1 MSEPHDRPFG
11 IASSATGRAWRW
23 RSAPLP
29 LGAAQQMGVDDLAA
43 QLLASRG
50 CPAADV
56 ARTLRPT
63 LRDWLPDPSIFQDMD
78 VAAERLADAVEH
90 GERIILFADYDVDGA
105 TSAAF
110 LLRHLRA
117 LGASVGH
124 YIPDRLLEGY
134 GPSVEALRQIQ
145 AEGAQ
150 LVVLLD
156 CGTQAFGPLEAARDA
171 GLDLMVVDHHKAST
185 ALPPALAIVN
195 PNRLDEGA
203 EAAAHGHLCTAGL
216 AFLVGVALNR
226 ALRRRGWFAQRAEPR
241 LADWLDI
248 VALGT
253 VADVVPLLGLNRALV
268 SLGLKRMGQRES
280 LGLAALAD
288 VAGMDRA
295 PICDDLGFHLG
306 PRINAGGRVG
316 QADLGVRLLSTM
328 DADEAAMIAGELDR
342 LNKERRAIEAA
353 VTAEALAAAEEL
365 EADGGLVERAVTVVA
380 GAGWHPGVVGIVA
393 ARVKER
399 LGRPALV
406 LSLGGEGVG
415 EAGIAKGSGRS
426 IAGVDLGA
434 AILAAKADGLIL
446 EGGGHA
452 MAVGVTLRSDAIPA
466 LADYL
471 SERLGPAVYGA
482 REGQSLAIDLAVAP
496 AAVTPELGQAL
507 EAVGPY
513 GQGWPSPR
521 VAVGPVRMV
530 KVDPVGRTEPKTHVR
545 FVAMGPDG
553 GRVSGIAFRAMDSAL
568 GQLLLSAGNQ
578 PLVLAGRVTVSEW
591 QGRQRAELQLDDAA
605 LAS

>member
-1 MSEPHDRPFG
+1 MSEPPDRPFG
-11 IASSATGRAWRW
+11 VSGSALGRAWHW

-29 LGAAQQMGVDDLAA
+29 LGAAQRMGVDDLAA
-43 QLLASRG
+43 TLLTARG
-50 CPAADV
+50 CAAADV

-78 VAAERLADAVEH
+78 VAASRLADAVERA
-90 GERIILFADYDVDGA
+90 ERIILFADYDVDGA

-110 LLRHLRA
+110 LLRQLRA

-134 GPSVEALRQIQ
+134 GPSTEALRQIQ
-145 AEGAQ
+145 ADGAG

-156 CGTQAFGPLEAARDA
+156 CGTQAFTPLEAARAA

-203 EAAAHGHLCTAGL
+203 EAARHGHLCTAGL
-216 AFLVGVALNR
+216 AFLLGVALNR
-226 ALRRRGWFAQRAEPR
+226 ELRRRGWFAGRAEPR

-253 VADVVPLLGLNRALV
+253 VADVVPLVGLNRALV
-268 SLGLKRMGQRES
+268 WLGLKRMAQRAS
-280 LGLAALAD
+280 LGLSALAD

-295 PICDDLGFHLG
+295 PVCEDLGFHLG

-316 QADLGVRLLSTM
+316 QADLGVRLLSTL
-328 DADEAAMIAGELDR
+328 DAGEAGSIAAELDR

-353 VTAEALAAAEEL
+353 VTTEALAAADRL
-365 EADGGLVERAVTVVA
+365 ADSAVTVVA
-380 GAGWHPGVVGIVA
+380 GVGWHPGVVGIVA

-406 LSLGGEGVG
+406 LALGAEGFGED
-415 EAGIAKGSGRS
+415 GIARGSGRS

-434 AILAAKADGLIL
+434 AILAAKAEGLIL

-452 MAVGVTLRSDAIPA
+452 MAVGVTLRADAVPA
-466 LADYL
+466 LAAYL
-471 SERLGPAVYGA
+471 SDRLGAAVAGS
-482 REGQSLAIDLAVAP
+482 REGRSLAIDLAVAP
-496 AAVTPELGQAL
+496 AAMTPELGQAL

-521 VAVGPVRMV
+521 VAVGPVRMLRA
-530 KVDPVGRTEPKTHVR
+530 DLVGRTEPQTHIR
-545 FVAMGPDG
+545 FVATGPDG
-553 GRVSGIAFRAMDSAL
+553 GRVTGIAFRAMETAL
-568 GQLLLSAGNQ
+568 GQLLLSAGDR
-578 PLVLAGRVTVSEW
+578 PLYLAGEVSVSEW
-591 QGRQRAELQLDDAA
+591 QGRQRAELRLDDAA

>member
-1 MSEPHDRPFG
+1 
-11 IASSATGRAWRW
+11 
-23 RSAPLP
+23 L
-29 LGAAQQMGVDDLAA
+29 LAA
-43 QLLASRG
+43 RG
-50 CPAADV
+50 CAAADV
-56 ARTLRPT
+56 ARTLRPS

-78 VAAERLADAVEH
+78 VAARRLADAVEQ
-90 GERIILFADYDVDGA
+90 GERIVLFADYDVDGA

-145 AEGAQ
+145 ADGAQ

-156 CGTQAFGPLEAARDA
+156 CGTQAFVPLEAARAA

-203 EAAAHGHLCTAGL
+203 EAARHGTLCTAGL

-226 ALRRRGWFAQRAEPR
+226 ELRRRGWFADRAEPR

-288 VAGMDRA
+288 VSGLDRA
-295 PICDDLGFHLG
+295 PVCDDLGFHLG

-316 QADLGVRLLSTM
+316 QADLGVRLLSTL
-328 DADEAAMIAGELDR
+328 DADEAGMIAAELDR
-342 LNKERRAIEAA
+342 LNKDRRAIEAA
-353 VTAEALAAAEEL
+353 VTAEALAV
-365 EADGGLVERAVTVVA
+365 ADGLADSAVTVVA

-406 LSLGGEGVG
+406 LALGEDGM
-415 EAGIAKGSGRS
+415 AKGSGRS

-434 AILAAKADGLIL
+434 AILAAKAEGLIQ

-452 MAVGVTLRSDAIPA
+452 MAVGVTLRAEAIPA
-466 LADYL
+466 FAAYL
-471 SERLGPAVYGA
+471 SARLSVAVAGS

-507 EAVGPY
+507 EVVGPY

-521 VAVGPVRMV
+521 VAVGPLRML

-545 FVAMGPDG
+545 FVAAGPDG
-553 GRVSGIAFRAMDSAL
+553 GRVSGIAFRAMENAL
-568 GQLLLSAGNQ
+568 GQLLLSAGTQ
-578 PLVLAGRVTVSEW
+578 PLYLAGRVTVSAW